1 MQTGKIIEILESF
14 DIELYK
20 TKAEVIRQTV
30 EQVKKDFAMFGMDVD
45 FTGNADMAYGELF
58 YQLTGHVSHLLE
70 IDPHRLSSLLYQ
82 VDLGENKILE
92 SSALHPDWSLP
103 EVIAELVIHRELK
116 KVLIRNYYKNN
127 PDKL

>member
-1 MQTGKIIEILESF
+1 MESF

-20 TKAEVIRQTV
+20 TKNEVIRQTV
-30 EQVKKDFAMFGMDVD
+30 DQIIKDFTMFGMDIE
-45 FTGNADMAYGELF
+45 FTGNTDLAYEEMF
-58 YQLTGHVSHLLE
+58 RQLASYVSHLLG
-70 IDPHRLSSLLYQ
+70 IDPHRLSALLYQ
-82 VDLGENKILE
+82 VDLGENKVLE

>member
-1 MQTGKIIEILESF
+1 LESF

-20 TKAEVIRQTV
+20 TKSEVIRQTV
-30 EQVKKDFAMFGMDVD
+30 EQVKKDFTMFGMDVE
-45 FTGNADMAYGELF
+45 FTGNTDMAYDEMF
-58 YQLTGHVSHLLE
+58 YQLLSHVSHLLE

-82 VDLGENKILE
+82 VDIGENKIME
-92 SSALHPDWSLP
+92 SSVLHPEWALA
-103 EVIAELVIHRELK
+103 EVITELIIHRELK

>member
-1 MQTGKIIEILESF
+1 MESF

-20 TKAEVIRQTV
+20 TKIEVIRQTM
-30 EQVKKDFAMFGMDVD
+30 EQIKKDFTMFGMDVE
-45 FTGNADMAYGELF
+45 FTGKTEMAYSEMF
-58 YQLTGHVSHLLE
+58 TQLSIHVAHLLE
-70 IDPHRLSSLLYQ
+70 IDPHRLSALLYQ

-92 SSALHPDWSLP
+92 SSALHPEWALA
-103 EVIAELVIHRELK
+103 EVISELIIHRELK

>member
-1 MQTGKIIEILESF
+1 LESF

-20 TKAEVIRQTV
+20 TKTEIIRQTV
-30 EQVKKDFAMFGMDVD
+30 EQVKKDFTMFGMDID
-45 FTGNADMAYGELF
+45 FTGNTDMAYDEMF
-58 YQLTGHVSHLLE
+58 SQLAYHVSNLLE

-92 SSALHPDWSLP
+92 ASALHAEWTLT
-103 EVIAELVIHRELK
+103 EVITELVIHRELK

>member
-1 MQTGKIIEILESF
+1 MESF

-20 TKAEVIRQTV
+20 NKTGVIRQTV
-30 EQVKKDFAMFGMDVD
+30 EQVKKDFTMFGMDVE
-45 FTGNADMAYGELF
+45 FTGNTEMAYNEMF
-58 YQLTGHVSHLLE
+58 MQLSSYVAHMLE

-82 VDLGENKILE
+82 VDLGENKIME
-92 SSALHPDWSLP
+92 SSALHPEWPLA
-103 EVIAELVIHRELK
+103 EVITELIIHRELK

>member
-1 MQTGKIIEILESF
+1 MESF

-20 TKAEVIRQTV
+20 TKTEVIHQTV
-30 EQVKKDFAMFGMDVD
+30 EQIKKDFTMFGMDVE
-45 FTGNADMAYGELF
+45 FTGNTEMAYDEMF
-58 YQLTGHVSHLLE
+58 TQLTQFVSHMLE
-70 IDPHRLSSLLYQ
+70 IDSHRLSALIYQ

-92 SSALHPDWSLP
+92 SSTLHPDWSLS
-103 EVIAELVIHRELK
+103 EVIAELIIHRELK

>member
-1 MQTGKIIEILESF
+1 LESF

-20 TKAEVIRQTV
+20 TKTEVIRQTA

-45 FTGNADMAYGELF
+45 LNGNTDLVYEEMF
-58 YQLTGHVSHLLE
+58 SQLSSHVSHLLE
-70 IDPHRLSSLLYQ
+70 IDPHRLSALIYQ
-82 VDLGENKILE
+82 VDLGENKIME
-92 SSALHPDWSLP
+92 SSALHPEWTLP
-103 EVIAELVIHRELK
+103 EVITELIIHRELK